1 MHGVGWARRQDL
13 LDANGRE
20 DVLLKAH
27 PAPALDAV
35 SRRAKRKELLLF
47 FFITVVLFPVL
58 SVLIVSSFGFS
69 VWFWQIIF
77 GPPTH

>member
-1 MHGVGWARRQDL
+1 M
-13 LDANGRE
+13 
-20 DVLLKAH
+20 KADS
-27 PAPALDAV
+27 APAVNPA
-35 SRRAKRKELLLF
+35 SRRARRKELLLF

-58 SVLIVSSFGFS
+58 SVLIVSSYGFS

>member
-1 MHGVGWARRQDL
+1 MDL
-13 LDANGRE
+13 DGRGNF
-20 DVLLKAH
+20 LLKAH
-27 PAPALDAV
+27 SAPAANSV

-58 SVLIVSSFGFS
+58 SVLIVSSYGFS